1 MEPME
6 LEARGTP
13 TSGLWTES
21 WSGLP
26 VVLHSKCLN
35 IESRTHINIL
45 IISAQLGSETHN
57 VELLW
62 QKCFIVHEFLPF
74 SLISCAIFY
83 LPVWAGFSSLNWRRP
98 GQSAVCPPRTHSW
111 RCFSIVTKYIREI
124 TPAPIDSNW
133 ENWIKCHVKKKQN
146 KTIWQIVESQWLD
159 QTYSQQ
165 DSKEAFQRSWTFFK
179 LLSPKIM

>member
-6 LEARGTP
+6 LETRGTP
-13 TSGLWTES
+13 TSGLLTES

-45 IISAQLGSETHN
+45 IILAQLGSETHN

-83 LPVWAGFSSLNWRRP
+83 LPMWDRLQLSQLKTSRTISSL
-98 GQSAVCPPRTHSW
+98 S
-111 RCFSIVTKYIREI
+111 
-124 TPAPIDSNW
+124 
-133 ENWIKCHVKKKQN
+133 
-146 KTIWQIVESQWLD
+146 
-159 QTYSQQ
+159 
-165 DSKEAFQRSWTFFK
+165 SKDPQLEM
-179 LLSPKIM
+179 L